1 MLASQGGGA
10 RTRLELQPVKAYP
23 HAIPEASHEARTRLE
38 SQPVKTPSP
47 GDARVL
53 KGTLQQRMGDQR
65 QHGDRATG
73 CRAGTQAGW

>member
-1 MLASQGGGA
+1 LIAA
-10 RTRLELQPVKAYP
+10 HTRLEL
-23 HAIPEASHEARTRLE
+23 
-38 SQPVKTPSP
+38 QPVKTPSP

-65 QHGDRATG
+65 RRGDRATG